1 MAGSLLPCLFPLQEE
16 ALDRLRGVKRIPG
29 CGLIE
34 GSGSKGA
41 LVISSNPSLVLQA
54 ALTPADAG
62 HSVVVVM
69 GGDRWTA
76 LPPTF
81 HRMPRPSPAAMAS
94 IRFWYPAN
102 LTELIQ
108 LIYREDVVAK
118 TVVVSDAD
126 ILVRRSVG
134 GLIGGS
140 KVFLKTFARLS
151 AILHSYLASC
161 LGDDCAGSPMAN
173 LVVFSSFSEEEE
185 VEVSEKASLWY
196 QEVWKE
202 EAKATRN
209 QLISVPQEITISYY
223 LSEGSYYMQGLEL

>member
-1 MAGSLLPCLFPLQEE
+1 MAGSLPPCLFPLQEDV
-16 ALDRLRGVKRIPG
+16 LDRLRSVKQIPG
-29 CGLIE
+29 FGLVE
-34 GSGSKGA
+34 GSGTKGA

-54 ALTPADAG
+54 ALTPASAG
-62 HSVVVVM
+62 HTVVIVM
-69 GGDRWTA
+69 GGDRWTRM
-76 LPPTF
+76 PPTF
-81 HRMPRPSPAAMAS
+81 HLMPRPSPTSMAC

-102 LTELIQ
+102 LAELTQ
-108 LIYREDVVAK
+108 LIYKEDVVAR
-118 TVVVSDAD
+118 TVIVSDAD
-126 ILVRRSVG
+126 ILVRRSLG
-134 GLIGGS
+134 GMIGG

-161 LGDDCAGSPMAN
+161 LGDDCASPPMAN

-185 VEVSEKASLWY
+185 VDVSEKASLWY

-209 QLISVPQEITISYY
+209 QLVSFPQNLTISYY